1 MKLPS
6 YTVSKYFVYPQFL
19 SPNQPVNLR
28 KIAEVSILS
37 FLTVSKLQFE
47 VLIGFEIVRLAEQLL
62 NRNDR
67 EDCINVPSQLTVW

>member
-19 SPNQPVNLR
+19 SSNQPVNLR
-28 KIAEVSILS
+28 KIAEVTILS

-47 VLIGFEIVRLAEQLL
+47 VLIGFEIVRYAEQLL

-67 EDCINVPSQLTVW
+67 GDCINVPSQLTVW